1 MMDLHDSPHS
11 PYDLHRLDMYDEI
24 YDYESMFRDLD
35 EPDDYFKN
43 NHYYLGLSFYDKDY
57 DNLLLASTV
66 QSKTFF
72 EYSLDDVVDYL
83 NNYSVLYQNFV
94 IQPQIMHLTIDD
106 SNMYNVTIK
115 TFWIKIIQ
123 RNWKRVLRER
133 KNIISKSKGLL
144 NYLNNRELGINRT
157 SLPCLHGMLN
167 HLKAL

>member
-1 MMDLHDSPHS
+1 
-11 PYDLHRLDMYDEI
+11 
-24 YDYESMFRDLD
+24 
-35 EPDDYFKN
+35 
-43 NHYYLGLSFYDKDY
+43 
-57 DNLLLASTV
+57 
-66 QSKTFF
+66 
-72 EYSLDDVVDYL
+72 
-83 NNYSVLYQNFV
+83 
-94 IQPQIMHLTIDD
+94 MHLTIDD